1 MRWYFFSEK
10 LVLAKKNTSTKSVII
25 NRSTLRWVHYRRW
38 ILSIILTTWAGNL
51 SFCGITILCDRIMLL
66 LKGLRLSGLPLRCT
80 LKDQNHMGQP
90 TLGAIRNGLTKS
102 DEMSWTLGVPLN
114 EMRAAYY
121 WKALDSWAREK
132 IPYGNKKLHAESER
146 DVKWIYVI
154 HIHVMYVHYR

>member
-1 MRWYFFSEK
+1 MRWYFFFREASAGKEK
-10 LVLAKKNTSTKSVII
+10 HFHQISNHQQKHSAVGPLSKVNSIHHTHHMGRESQLLRHHNFVWSHHVTTK
-25 NRSTLRWVHYRRW
+25 
-38 ILSIILTTWAGNL
+38 
-51 SFCGITILCDRIMLL
+51 
-66 LKGLRLSGLPLRCT
+66 LRLSGLPLRCT

-154 HIHVMYVHYR
+154 HINVMYVHYR